1 MIWRAVGRTHAA
13 GAIPKQ
19 TISLQQ
25 LRRYRA
31 AGTFARYTIPIRMR
45 VGWYFGTDRFE
56 SEGEFFRVTIDD
68 GVYR

>member
-1 MIWRAVGRTHAA
+1 MSFNGDLDVFTEMLSIQCPDSSCRA
-13 GAIPKQ
+13 
-19 TISLQQ
+19 
-25 LRRYRA
+25 RYGA

-56 SEGEFFRVTIDD
+56 SEGESFRVTIDD